1 MSQQQVVSSKGHSS
15 NNKHSDRRNS
25 NRNNCGVSSGNGA
38 IYVDDDLDLPSE
50 SDDEDEQRDCVHDIN
65 GDGEEADVED
75 QEEEQDKVR
84 AYQDSQANHEDDKS
98 SDS

>member
-1 MSQQQVVSSKGHSS
+1 MSQQHVSSSKGHSS
-15 NNKHSDRRNS
+15 NNKHSDRRSS

-50 SDDEDEQRDCVHDIN
+50 SDDEDEQRDFVRDLH

-75 QEEEQDKVR
+75 QEEEQDNR
-84 AYQDSQANHEDDKS
+84 ANLEENKS